1 MKQKSIREVGCG
13 GILGDFFDRQHVAD
27 TVKTLFKKRNRHH
40 RMFLWIFFLCMFF
53 YTFQRD
59 ERSYTFLYTGIK
71 FHWTVE
77 QFSTF
82 KVFQST
88 THIVM
93 LFCGMPIM
101 NKLFEW
107 RDTTIAMVGAYCF
120 ACARIFFALAET
132 PEVFY
137 VGAAI
142 SSIGPVGGPILRSMT
157 SKVVPSSERGKVF
170 AVLSVCD
177 NAVPLVSSVLYSQVY
192 IWTVDKFPGIYIL
205 TLITQ
210 MILFFLML

>member
-1 MKQKSIREVGCG
+1 MIET
-13 GILGDFFDRQHVAD
+13 L
-27 TVKTLFKKRNRHH
+27 KTLLAKRTNH
-40 RMFLWIFFLCMFF
+40 RRLFLWIFLIAMFF

-59 ERSYTFLYTGIK
+59 ERAYTYLYTNMK
-71 FHWTVE
+71 FHWTLE

-82 KVFQST
+82 KVFQSS
-88 THIVM
+88 THILM

-101 NKLFEW
+101 TKLLGW

-120 ACARIFFALAET
+120 GLARVFFALADI

-137 VGAAI
+137 IGAAI
-142 SSIGPVGGPILRSMT
+142 SSVGPVGGPILRSMT
-157 SKVVPSSERGKVF
+157 SKVVPISERGKVF
-170 AVLSVCD
+170 AILSVCD
-177 NAVPLVSSVLYSQVY
+177 NAVPLISSVLYSQVY
-192 IWTVDKFPGIYIL
+192 NITVGKFPGIYIL

>member
-1 MKQKSIREVGCG
+1 MGCSG
-13 GILGDFFDRQHVAD
+13 LLGDFFDKKHIVD
-27 TVKTLFKKRNRHH
+27 TVNTLVRQRTNNR
-40 RMFLWIFFLCMFF
+40 RLFLWIFLVAMFF

-59 ERSYTFLYTGIK
+59 ERSYTYLYTGIK
-71 FHWTVE
+71 FGWGNAE
-77 QFSTF
+77 FSTF

-88 THIVM
+88 TQILM

-101 NKLFEW
+101 TKLLGFK
-107 RDTTIAMVGAYCF
+107 DTTIAMVGAYCF
-120 ACARIFFALAET
+120 ATARIFFTLAEI

-142 SSIGPVGGPILRSMT
+142 SSVGPVGGPILRSLT

-177 NAVPLVSSVLYSQVY
+177 NAVPLVSSVLYTQVY
-192 IWTVDKFPGIYIL
+192 NWTVGTFPGIYIL
-205 TLITQ
+205 TFITQ